1 MKEFLSIAAD
11 QSQPEDNNGPGP
23 QTLIGYTEE
32 DTKGFFGEVP
42 NSELIT
48 MSELTSQLGVTQ
60 GGAQNLTSP
69 WLKFYLDGRIL
80 FVAKKNIRYSIS
92 YDHLRDLNLVDG
104 SKIITIGGL
113 QYKVGLL
120 GGIDDDYTGAVTDGF
135 NQPFTMRSEWTRLMY
150 NVASDEGVSTSYQK
164 QGQIGDNWIEYPLD
178 NSADGLNFS
187 AGYGRYSW
195 CKELNPTN
203 STQAV
208 HRGYP
213 SVASVNPRSSSY
225 SATNGGWRPV
235 LELIQ

>member
-80 FVAKKNIRYSIS
+80 YVAKKTIRHSIS
-92 YDHLRDLNLVDG
+92 YNHLRDKGVVDG
-104 SKIITIGGL
+104 SKIITINGL
-113 QYKVGLL
+113 QYRVGLL
-120 GGIDDDYTGAVTDGF
+120 GGIDDGYTGAVTAAY
-135 NQPFTMRSEWTRLMY
+135 NRPYTMRSEWNRLMY
-150 NVASDEGVSTSYQK
+150 NIASDAGISTSYQK
-164 QGQIGDNWIEYPLD
+164 QGQIGDNWVSYPQD
-178 NSADGLNFS
+178 NSANGLNITV
-187 AGYGRYSW
+187 GNGNYSC

-203 STQAV
+203 PTQV
-208 HRGYP
+208 VSRGYV
-213 SVASVNPRSSSY
+213 SVAHVSPLGSSG
-225 SATNGGWRPV
+225 ATTVIGWRPR
-235 LELIQ
+235 LELVQ